1 SNSRYDRLFIHGS
14 KGSIRSDVEYN
25 QAGEVSYKIYVEDTV
40 TERKVE
46 VPNNYSLE
54 IENLS
59 RCVLNNETPHVS
71 AEFSLKNIKL
81 MDSILSKIGFWN

>member
-1 SNSRYDRLFIHGS
+1 MYMTKKQMIFR
-14 KGSIRSDVEYN
+14 VEFY
-25 QAGEVSYKIYVEDTV
+25 SKIYVEDTV

-46 VPNNYSLE
+46 VPHNYSLE

-81 MDSILSKIGFWN
+81 MDSILTKIGFWN